1 MQIKSTEYFCM
12 LTRMA
17 KILEMI
23 DNTNTE
29 EGLSKWMFW
38 TWIQSRT
45 TALENCLA
53 CFLKKLNIYI
63 PYLPVIV
70 KF

>member
-29 EGLSKWMFW
+29 EGLSK
-38 TWIQSRT
+38 
-45 TALENCLA
+45 
-53 CFLKKLNIYI
+53 
-63 PYLPVIV
+63 
-70 KF
+70 